1 MKTKQKLSFTED
13 FTIFGSNAEK
23 TEFLPESEVSVH

>member
-1 MKTKQKLSFTED
+1 MLSFAEN

-23 TEFLPESEVSVH
+23 TEYLPEFKIVVH